1 MQYLRQ
7 NGHRTVT
14 ESADRVLIS
23 SLISNIRSAIM
34 LDGDKLELIIAA
46 LLAQGH
52 VLLEDVPGIGKTIT
66 ARALAYSLH
75 ASFKRIQCT
84 PDLLPGDV
92 TGNAIYNQRESR
104 FEFVKGA
111 IFANIVLVDEINRA
125 SPRTQSSLLESMAER
140 QVTSDGFTYPLPDP
154 FFLIATQNP
163 IEMTGTF
170 PLPEAQLDRFL
181 ISLNLGYPSFED
193 EVTIL
198 EREEHSNPLAN
209 LQAVISIDE
218 IKRLQSAAQAVD
230 VARSLKEYIVR
241 LNQASRAHP
250 DLILGVSPRGGVGL
264 QRMAQ
269 ALALL
274 QSRTFVTPD
283 DIRRAAPAVLAHR
296 VFARDRRIESAR
308 DVIVSILRDTTVPAF

>member
-1 MQYLRQ
+1 M
-7 NGHRTVT
+7 
-14 ESADRVLIS
+14 
-23 SLISNIRSAIM
+23 
-34 LDGDKLELIIAA
+34 
-46 LLAQGH
+46 
-52 VLLEDVPGIGKTIT
+52 
-66 ARALAYSLH
+66 
-75 ASFKRIQCT
+75 
-84 PDLLPGDV
+84 
-92 TGNAIYNQRESR
+92 
-104 FEFVKGA
+104 
-111 IFANIVLVDEINRA
+111 
-125 SPRTQSSLLESMAER
+125 
-140 QVTSDGFTYPLPDP
+140 
-154 FFLIATQNP
+154 
-163 IEMTGTF
+163 
-170 PLPEAQLDRFL
+170 
-181 ISLNLGYPSFED
+181 
-193 EVTIL
+193 

-308 DVIVSILRDTTVPAF
+308 DVIASILRDTTVPAF